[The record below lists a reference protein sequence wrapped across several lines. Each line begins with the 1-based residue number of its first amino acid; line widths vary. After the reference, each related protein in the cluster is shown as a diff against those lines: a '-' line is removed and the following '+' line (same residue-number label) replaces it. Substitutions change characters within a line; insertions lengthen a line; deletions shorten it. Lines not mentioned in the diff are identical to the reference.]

1 MWDEDALAKLGL
13 GADPSDASVEA
24 PKASLAVGVETAAP
38 HETIARGPSAARS
51 ATTGAAATGS
61 ATAGSGGSLRG
72 WVATL
77 ALAVGLGVAVYF
89 AVRALR

>member
-13 GADPSDASVEA
+13 GADPSDVSVEA

-38 HETIARGPSAARS
+38 HETIARGPSAAGS
-51 ATTGAAATGS
+51 AATGS
-61 ATAGSGGSLRG
+61 ATTGSGGSLRG